1 MVSRRRKVVFRPFSF
16 LYLVLLITL
25 YLSTVSMVTVFLR
38 QLLVQ
43 RVGVPP
49 EAFSAVM
56 FVSLFGSFVNIPLTS
71 VESRE
76 PVVVQ
81 REVRLF
87 WVRWRIPEVVVG
99 VRRTQVSVNVGGAVV
114 PVVISLYLLLVSI
127 PSRSPD
133 ILMSYLRVLVVLVM
147 VALLVYRSARLV
159 KGLGIATPAFG
170 PPIITALAVVLVD
183 FASPMACPAQVAYVG
198 GTLGT
203 LIGADLLN
211 LGRLPELRAPAVS
224 IGGAGTFDG
233 IYITGLA
240 SVLLVL
246 LLL

>member
-1 MVSRRRKVVFRPFSF
+1 M
-16 LYLVLLITL
+16 
-25 YLSTVSMVTVFLR
+25 
-38 QLLVQ
+38 
-43 RVGVPP
+43 
-49 EAFSAVM
+49 
-56 FVSLFGSFVNIPLTS
+56 
-71 VESRE
+71 
-76 PVVVQ
+76 
-81 REVRLF
+81 
-87 WVRWRIPEVVVG
+87 VG
-99 VRRTQVSVNVGGAVV
+99 VRRTQVSVNVEGAVV
-114 PVVISLYLLLVSI
+114 LVVISLHFLLVSN

-133 ILMSYLRVLVVLVM
+133 IFVAYLRVLVVLAM
-147 VALLVYRSARLV
+147 VAFLVHQSTRLV
-159 KGLGIATPAFG
+159 KELGIATPAFC

-183 FASPMACPAQVAYVG
+183 FTSPMACPAQIAYVG